1 MSYFRDNSTESV
13 SPANP
18 TDSNA
23 KNPAN
28 IVELQSA
35 DTSPN
40 DPKNFTFDDF
50 LCVGYAPGVASPE
63 RPNMQGLYGKGRGV

>member
-1 MSYFRDNSTESV
+1 MSYFQDNSTESV
-13 SPANP
+13 SPAMP
-18 TDSNA
+18 ADSNA

-28 IVELQSA
+28 IVELVSA
-35 DTSPN
+35 DAVPN
-40 DPKNFTFDDF
+40 DPKNFTVDDF